1 MLDTLHVPADLRSLP
16 ASAIAVLL
24 LATAGAVILAAL
36 AFEHIGGYTPC
47 PLCLQ
52 QRYAYYLGIPAIV
65 AALALLRAQR
75 PTAAAAI
82 LLAVG
87 VAFLANAGLG
97 VYQAGAEWKFWDP
110 PATCSAPVDLPA
122 FDLKTMNLDRVP
134 ASCGVASWRFL
145 GLSFAGWNAV
155 ASTALA
161 AGAFAAALK
170 ATGTSGW
177 RGWRRPG

>member
-1 MLDTLHVPADLRSLP
+1 MVDVPQISSSVQSLSQRLS
-16 ASAIAVLL
+16 ASN
-24 LATAGAVILAAL
+24 LAALALAGATAVILAAL

-52 QRYAYYLGIPAIV
+52 QRYAYYLGIPALAV
-65 AALALLRAQR
+65 ALGLLQAPQIRA
-75 PTAAAAI
+75 PKAAAAL

-87 VAFLANAGLG
+87 LGFLVNAGLG

-110 PATCSAPVDLPA
+110 PATCASPQELPS
-122 FDLKTMNLDRVP
+122 FDLGKMNLDRVP

-155 ASTALA
+155 ASAGLA
-161 AGAFAAALK
+161 ACALLGSLK
-170 ATGTSGW
+170 ALSKAG
-177 RGWRRPG
+177 